1 MKRHLL
7 LTFVFAFSLGV
18 IAAVYLVRHQQNAA
32 RDLVLGESTAAT
44 MTGKSGADSRPDA
57 AGNDDSGES
66 DNDDGD
72 GSVPAWPDEAG
83 TPEQVMYAQ
92 ARRMDEAIAK
102 LVPRTPGKVNL
113 YLVAF
118 AGDGAENVFR
128 NEVEYVEKQ
137 FAERFDAGGH
147 TVALIN
153 NPATLTQRPL
163 ASLSNLETAID
174 AVAAKMK
181 TDEDVLLLF
190 ITSHG
195 SAEHEL
201 AVDLDPLP
209 LDRIA
214 PEDLADLLAGSN
226 IRNKV
231 IVLSACYSGGFID
244 ALKGASTMV
253 ITAARADRPS
263 FGCGRKSDITDFGR
277 AFFVN
282 GLNHNDN
289 FDAAFGEAGK
299 LIHEWE
305 TKAGEE
311 HSDPQISK
319 TPQIEAQLKLWR
331 DGLRL
336 GPPVPFQPAVPTRA
350 RPANTETLTA
360 DVSTAQ

>member
-1 MKRHLL
+1 MIRHRLL
-7 LTFVFAFSLGV
+7 LTFLFAFSLGV
-18 IAAVYLVRHQQNAA
+18 IAAVYLVRHEQDAA
-32 RDLVLGESTAAT
+32 RESVAGETATAAA
-44 MTGKSGADSRPDA
+44 GRKSAAESADDSG
-57 AGNDDSGES
+57 GNDDSG
-66 DNDDGD
+66 DDED
-72 GSVPAWPDEAG
+72 DSAPAWPDEAG

-92 ARRMDEAIAK
+92 AKRMDEAISK
-102 LVPRTPGKVNL
+102 LTPRVPGKVNL

-118 AGDGAENVFR
+118 AGDGSENVFR

-147 TVALIN
+147 MLVLIN

-163 ASLSNLETAID
+163 ASLSNLESAID

-195 SAEHEL
+195 SPEHEL
-201 AVDLDPLP
+201 AVNLDPLP
-209 LDRIA
+209 LDLIA

-244 ALKGASTMV
+244 ALKGPSTMV
-253 ITAARADRPS
+253 ITASRADRPS
-263 FGCGRKSDITDFGR
+263 FGCGNKSDITDFGR

-282 GLNHNDN
+282 GLNHSDN
-289 FDAAFGEAGK
+289 FDGAFDEARK
-299 LIHEWE
+299 LVNGWE
-305 TKAGEE
+305 SKAGEE

-319 TPQIEAQLKLWR
+319 TPQIESQLRLWR
-331 DGLRL
+331 EGLRL

-350 RPANTETLTA
+350 RPTKADTLTA
-360 DVSTAQ
+360 SVPALD

>member
-1 MKRHLL
+1 MRKSRLL
-7 LTFVFAFSLGV
+7 LTFLFAFSLGV
-18 IAAVYLVRHQQNAA
+18 IAAVYLVRHRQDAA
-32 RDLVLGESTAAT
+32 RDMVLGEPAA
-44 MTGKSGADSRPDA
+44 A
-57 AGNDDSGES
+57 AGAHSAGKPDSG
-66 DNDDGD
+66 DKDDADDTDGD
-72 GSVPAWPDEAG
+72 EPQAWPDDAG

-92 ARRMDEAIAK
+92 PQRMDEAIAR
-102 LVPRTPGKVNL
+102 LTPRTPGKVNL

-118 AGDGAENVFR
+118 AGDGNENVFR

-147 TVALIN
+147 TLLLIN

-174 AVAAKMK
+174 AVAAKMNP
-181 TDEDVLLLF
+181 DEDVLLLF
-190 ITSHG
+190 LTSHG

-226 IRNKV
+226 IRNKI
-231 IVLSACYSGGFID
+231 IVLSACYSGGFIG
-244 ALKGASTMV
+244 ALKGPTTMI

-263 FGCGRKSDITDFGR
+263 FGCGTKSDITDFGR

-289 FDAAFGEAGK
+289 FDGAFAEAGK
-299 LIHEWE
+299 LISEWE
-305 TKAGEE
+305 TQAGDE
-311 HSDPQISK
+311 HSDPQIST

-331 DGLRL
+331 AGLRL
-336 GPPVPFQPAVPTRA
+336 GPPVPFQPAVPVRA
-350 RPANTETLTA
+350 KPPHPDSLTA
-360 DVSTAQ
+360 SVLASN

>member
-1 MKRHLL
+1 MTRYRLL
-7 LTFVFAFSLGV
+7 LTFLFAFSLGV
-18 IAAVYLVRHQQNAA
+18 IAAAYLVRHQQDSA
-32 RDLVLGESTAAT
+32 RDIVLGRDSTVSAT
-44 MTGKSGADSRPDA
+44 PDA
-57 AGNDDSGES
+57 TDKPGSGRRGDPDDAEE
-66 DNDDGD
+66 DA
-72 GSVPAWPDEAG
+72 PAPWPDDAG

-92 ARRMDEAIAK
+92 PLRMDEAVAT
-102 LVPRTPGKVNL
+102 LTPRTPGKVNL

-118 AGDGAENVFR
+118 AGDGNENVFR
-128 NEVEYVEKQ
+128 NEAEYVEKQ
-137 FAERFDAGGH
+137 FAERFDAHGH
-147 TVALIN
+147 TLLLIN
-153 NPATLTQRPL
+153 NPATLAQKPL

-181 TDEDVLLLF
+181 PDEDVLLLF

-209 LDRIA
+209 LDPIA

-244 ALKGASTMV
+244 ALKGPSTMI

-263 FGCGRKSDITDFGR
+263 FGCGTTSDITDFGR

-282 GLNHNDN
+282 GLNENDN
-289 FDAAFGEAGK
+289 FTAAFGEASK
-299 LIHEWE
+299 LINDWE
-305 TKAGEE
+305 TKAGDE
-311 HSDPQISK
+311 HSDPQIST
-319 TPQIEAQLKLWR
+319 TPQIEAQLKRWR
-331 DGLRL
+331 DGLHL

-350 RPANTETLTA
+350 RPPTAESLTA
-360 DVSTAQ
+360 GILPAH